1 MTDYLLLFVGTVL
14 VNNFVLVKFL
24 GLCPFMGV
32 SKKLETAIGMG
43 LATTFV
49 ITLASICAWLVN
61 HLILLPLDLVYLRT
75 MAYILVIAVVA
86 ALYVREK
93 RSGRRIGEGDRQQHE
108 AVRQAQADAAVR
120 GPNGGG
126 QTWL

>member
-32 SKKLETAIGMG
+32 SKKLETAMGMG

-49 ITLASICAWLVN
+49 MTMASICAWLIDTWI
-61 HLILLPLDLVYLRT
+61 LIPLGLIYFVRWLLFWSLQLLCNLLRWWCVKP
-75 MAYILVIAVVA
+75 ARPSIACWVSSC
-86 ALYVREK
+86 R
-93 RSGRRIGEGDRQQHE
+93 
-108 AVRQAQADAAVR
+108 
-120 GPNGGG
+120 
-126 QTWL
+126 